1 MAAQMPEKNNKQ
13 TIPGQTDPRRSD
25 YITNKVLLVFSGC
38 LLGVFGLMFL
48 NNVLCYSV
56 HWEAG
61 LLAIQ
66 VLRIVGVVLAVA
78 GAVVMLVQ
86 RKRSASLAYRV
97 FKGSTLLI
105 LGLALAVIFSVVAWN
120 PGSGIKLMYVALPA
134 FAFAYLIYHSYQ
146 PEFFLIAMDC
156 ALAAG
161 AVGLGQTTFGAAY
174 HVPLL
179 ILAVVLYVLQIIG
192 VAKVKSDL
200 GRIHLGTWR
209 RYVFD
214 FSGNAYLMMFLTPVL
229 MAVVA
234 AAGLLVGGR
243 VPVACMVAAGA
254 YFFVTAV
261 YYTVKLV

>member
-1 MAAQMPEKNNKQ
+1 KQ

-48 NNVLCYSV
+48 NNVLGYSV

-146 PEFFLIAMDC
+146 PEFF
-156 ALAAG
+156 
-161 AVGLGQTTFGAAY
+161 
-174 HVPLL
+174 
-179 ILAVVLYVLQIIG
+179 
-192 VAKVKSDL
+192 
-200 GRIHLGTWR
+200 
-209 RYVFD
+209 
-214 FSGNAYLMMFLTPVL
+214 
-229 MAVVA
+229 
-234 AAGLLVGGR
+234 
-243 VPVACMVAAGA
+243 
-254 YFFVTAV
+254 
-261 YYTVKLV
+261 